1 MRKYMNEDFN
11 KIAEYL
17 YVREIIFTHDAENG
31 RNKQIREDAKT
42 RLHQIQQ
49 VYDDMER
56 FETKW
61 SRLLD
66 VDTVLKEKALYGGFD
81 QKFNSHCFNLVWDG
95 LWRNMHLLEWIEG
108 KNKAERRARMI
119 AWDECNMLKMFM
131 EHNDTQ
137 AQEVA

>member
-1 MRKYMNEDFN
+1 MEALVRWIIMRKYMNEDFN

-42 RLHQIQQ
+42 RLHKIQQ

-56 FETKW
+56 FETEW

-66 VDTVLKEKALYGGFD
+66 VDTMLKEKALYGGFD
-81 QKFNSHCFNLVWDG
+81 QKFNSHCFNLVMC
-95 LWRNMHLLEWIEG
+95 NI
-108 KNKAERRARMI
+108 NK
-119 AWDECNMLKMFM
+119 CC
-131 EHNDTQ
+131 
-137 AQEVA
+137 